1 MTREPTWDDP
11 TDGTVPDWP
20 VATLPADHGPA
31 MPTDPYTDADA
42 LLADHLARRPNL
54 DRVAPWLFTGGD
66 LHPEE
71 TQAHQDLAGIRSAGV
86 THILDLRVEWSDEAF
101 VAEHAPELVYV
112 HLGVDD
118 AGQRLPDEW
127 FETGIDLAHQV
138 RTTPGAALLAHC
150 HMGINRGPSMAFALL
165 LDDGWDP
172 VEALTT
178 IRTAR
183 PIAGVAYAA
192 DALDHHHRRTG
203 ANAHARRADLGRVTT
218 WFRDNHLDT
227 SRIIRGI
234 RAAEG
239 TTFN

>member
-1 MTREPTWDDP
+1 MTAPDP
-11 TDGTVPDWP
+11 TADR
-20 VATLPADHGPA
+20 PADV
-31 MPTDPYTDADA
+31 DA

-54 DRVAPWLFTGGD
+54 DRITPWLATGGD
-66 LHPEE
+66 LHPDQA
-71 TQAHQDLAGIRSAGV
+71 QAHQDLAGIRAAGI

-101 VAEHAPELVYV
+101 VAEHAPELTYV

-118 AGQRLPDEW
+118 AGQQLPDAW
-127 FETGIDLAHQV
+127 FDAGIDLARQV
-138 RTTPGAALLAHC
+138 RATPGGALLAHC

-172 VEALTT
+172 VEALTA

-183 PIAGVAYAA
+183 PIAGIAYAG

-203 ANAHARRADLGRVTT
+203 VPGPERTAQLARVAA
-218 WFRDNHLDT
+218 WFRENHIDT
-227 SRIIRGI
+227 STIIRGI

>member
-1 MTREPTWDDP
+1 MTADP
-11 TDGTVPDWP
+11 H
-20 VATLPADHGPA
+20 ADVE
-31 MPTDPYTDADA
+31 A

-54 DRVAPWLFTGGD
+54 DAVTPWLATGGD
-66 LHPEE
+66 LHPDEV
-71 TQAHQDLAGIRSAGV
+71 QAHQDLAGIRAAGI

-127 FETGIDLAHQV
+127 FDAGIELGRQV
-138 RTTPGAALLAHC
+138 RATPGAALLAHC
-150 HMGINRGPSMAFALL
+150 HMGINRGPTMALRLL
-165 LDDGWDP
+165 LDNGWDP
-172 VEALTT
+172 VDALTA

-183 PIAGVAYAA
+183 PIAGIAYAV

-203 ANAHARRADLGRVTT
+203 VPEADRQHDLGRVAT
-218 WFRDNHLDT
+218 WFHENHIDT